1 MRRAENEK
9 IDKILNI
16 LTKLKAEVYNKVKAN
31 ERKERFKKKLKE
43 IVDLEHER
51 NRFEETPVEVTQ
63 T

>member
-51 NRFEETPVEVTQ
+51 NRFEETPV
-63 T
+63 